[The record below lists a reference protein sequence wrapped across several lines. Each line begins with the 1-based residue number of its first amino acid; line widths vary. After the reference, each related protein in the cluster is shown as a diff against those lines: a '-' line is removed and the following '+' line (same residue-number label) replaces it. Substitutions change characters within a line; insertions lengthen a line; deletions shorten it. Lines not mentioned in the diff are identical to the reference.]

1 MAHLN
6 CWAQGDFRRAARR
19 RQNSS
24 FSTVPSRAL
33 YERLQDM
40 RGGAAALGEPDV
52 LAFNADRELVL
63 RTGKREAYPFLTSE
77 QGALT
82 KFAENFFQPLRA

>member
-1 MAHLN
+1 
-6 CWAQGDFRRAARR
+6 
-19 RQNSS
+19 
-24 FSTVPSRAL
+24 
-33 YERLQDM
+33 M